1 MPPSASGRMISHYR
15 LLEKLGEG
23 GVGEVYRAEDTVL
36 RRIVALKFLHS
47 KGDAERS
54 LNERFL
60 REAQAGAA
68 LEHQNICPTYGIEDH
83 GGQTFIVMGYVDG
96 EPLSARIK
104 KGLKLGEA
112 LDIAIG
118 VGEGLDYAHQ
128 NGVIHRDVK
137 AANILLTKTGV
148 PRISDF
154 GIARIEKR
162 SRLTTPGAVIG
173 TVNCMAPEQLMAGE
187 VDRRTDIWALGVLLY
202 HMLTGRRPFSRGNVG
217 KTINAILREAAPDA
231 SAADARLPPEL
242 CGIAV
247 KAMSKARE
255 DRYQHAGEM
264 VVDLRRVKTALSP
277 EQSSMT
283 LHSVEAVEP
292 SSRTVTLA
300 PGWLP
305 AAKLKWP
312 VLALLAV
319 LLAVLM
325 MVLFSMRR

>member
-1 MPPSASGRMISHYR
+1 MVPPVPDRIISHYR

-47 KGDAERS
+47 RGDAEHG
-54 LNERFL
+54 LHERFL

-68 LEHQNICPTYGIEDH
+68 LEHPNICPTYGMENYD
-83 GGQTFIVMGYVDG
+83 GQFFIVMGYVDG

-104 KGLKLGEA
+104 KGLKLAEA
-112 LDIAIG
+112 LNIAIG

-137 AANILLTKTGV
+137 AANILLTKSGV

-162 SRLTTPGAVIG
+162 SRLTSPGAVIG
-173 TVNCMAPEQLMAGE
+173 TVNCMAPEQLMATE
-187 VDRRTDIWALGVLLY
+187 TDRRTDIWAMGVLLY
-202 HMLTGRRPFSRGNVG
+202 HMLTGRRPFARGNVG
-217 KTINAILREAAPDA
+217 KTINAILHEAAPDA
-231 SAADARLPPEL
+231 QAADPRLPAEL
-242 CGIAV
+242 CRIAA
-247 KAMSKARE
+247 KALAKARE

-264 VVDLRRVKTALSP
+264 VVDLRQVRASLTP
-277 EQSSMT
+277 EESAMVLNSAE
-283 LHSVEAVEP
+283 VIEP
-292 SSRTVTLA
+292 LSRTMTLA

-312 VLALLAV
+312 VLAFLIG

-325 MVLFSMRR
+325 LVLFSMRM